1 MLNYMKKYLKGFYST
16 LIIYSILFFILS
28 VLLYFYENHNANTQS
43 NFFLLT
49 TYQYGHELFLLMIG
63 SLLTLITISI
73 SLMMVVLTVYGAQFS
88 PRTLQDF
95 LASKKTL
102 HILGFLIGTLIY
114 TITSFFL
121 LNNLSPNTKL
131 ISSTIG
137 TLLFIAAIFVF
148 VYFIRFVSR
157 SVQINL
163 YVQELGKEILEEIS
177 LKEATVLENPNV
189 HFKKDV
195 KLLDVLGKDF
205 IEIKSINNGYIKS
218 YDNNKIV
225 ELATIS
231 NAIILSKKQ
240 IGEYI
245 FIDDVIFEIYKID
258 NVSEEF
264 SNNLTSYVDIGAEPN
279 LNNSLGFGTKKI
291 TEIALRAL
299 PPTATDPATACFC
312 IDQLGE
318 TLKGITTILAQVVY
332 TDDQQNIRH
341 VAQKECFSRIL
352 FDHFAQIKL
361 YGFNDVAIIKST
373 LTAFIKIAEKAESNQ
388 NEELWKFTIFMLDKI
403 SFLDL
408 HKYDYEL
415 LISDLYK
422 IAELTSNQESFT
434 KNFKKTT

>member
-1 MLNYMKKYLKGFYST
+1 MINYIKKQLKGFYST
-16 LIIYSILFFILS
+16 LIIYSLLFFILA
-28 VLLYFYENHNANTQS
+28 VLLYLYEYNNTNSNS

-63 SLLTLITISI
+63 SLLTLITMSI

-95 LASKKTL
+95 LANKKTL
-102 HILGFLIGTLIY
+102 HILGFLIGILVY
-114 TITSFFL
+114 SITSFFL
-121 LNNLSPNTKL
+121 LNNLSTETKL
-131 ISSTIG
+131 VSSPIG
-137 TLLFIAAIFVF
+137 TLLFIASVFVF

-163 YVQELGKEILEEIS
+163 YIQELGKEILSEIS
-177 LKEATVLENPNV
+177 AKEASVLSDPYV
-189 HFKKDV
+189 HFKKEV
-195 KLLDVLGKDF
+195 NLLDVLGKES
-205 IEIKSINNGYIKS
+205 IEIKSVSNGYIQS

-231 NAIILSKKQ
+231 DCIILSKKQ

-245 FIDDVIFEIYKID
+245 FIDDILFEIFKVKKLNED
-258 NVSEEF
+258 F
-264 SNNLTSYVDIGAEPN
+264 SKNLIRYVEIGDEAN
-279 LNNSLGFGTKKI
+279 LNNSLGFGTKKL

-318 TLKGITTILAQVVY
+318 ALKGITTILAQVVY
-332 TDDQQNIRH
+332 SDEQNNVRH
-341 VAQKECFSRIL
+341 IAQKEYFSRIL

-388 NEELWKFTIFMLDKI
+388 NKELWEFTMFMLENT
-403 SFLDL
+403 SFLEL
-408 HKYDYEL
+408 HKYNYEL

-422 IAELTSNQESFT
+422 IAELTENTESFVT
-434 KNFKKTT
+434 LYKK

>member
-1 MLNYMKKYLKGFYST
+1 M
-16 LIIYSILFFILS
+16 
-28 VLLYFYENHNANTQS
+28 
-43 NFFLLT
+43 
-49 TYQYGHELFLLMIG
+49 
-63 SLLTLITISI
+63 SI

-95 LASKKTL
+95 LANKKTL
-102 HILGFLIGTLIY
+102 HILGFLIGILVY
-114 TITSFFL
+114 SITSFFL
-121 LNNLSPNTKL
+121 LNNLSTETKL
-131 ISSTIG
+131 VSSPIG
-137 TLLFIAAIFVF
+137 TLLFIASVFVF

-163 YVQELGKEILEEIS
+163 YIQELGKEILSEIS
-177 LKEATVLENPNV
+177 AKEASVLSDPNV

-195 KLLDVLGKDF
+195 NLLEVLGKES
-205 IEIKSINNGYIKS
+205 IEIKSVSNGYIQS

-231 NAIILSKKQ
+231 DCIILSKKQ

-245 FIDDVIFEIYKID
+245 FIDDILFEIFKVKKLNED
-258 NVSEEF
+258 F
-264 SNNLTSYVDIGAEPN
+264 SKNLIRYVEIGDEAN
-279 LNNSLGFGTKKI
+279 LNNSLGFGTKKL

-318 TLKGITTILAQVVY
+318 ALKGITTILAQVVY
-332 TDDQQNIRH
+332 SDEQNNVRH
-341 VAQKECFSRIL
+341 IAQKEYFSRIL

-388 NEELWKFTIFMLDKI
+388 NKELWEFTMFMLENT
-403 SFLDL
+403 SFLEL
-408 HKYDYEL
+408 HKYNYEL

-422 IAELTSNQESFT
+422 IAELTENTESFVT
-434 KNFKKTT
+434 LYKK